1 MTDYYLTQTAANR
14 TTKIGH
20 TFASTYQEA
29 KEIMH
34 RTVNAILINCTK
46 RGIMAQ
52 TRQNCENEIKV
63 MMRRGQENYTV
74 TFKVAHN

>member
-1 MTDYYLTQTAANR
+1 MIDYYLTQTVANR

-34 RTVNAILINCTK
+34 KTVNAILINCTK
-46 RGIMAQ
+46 RGIMAR

-63 MMRRGQENYTV
+63 SMRRGQENYTI

>member
-1 MTDYYLTQTAANR
+1 MTDYYLTQTVANR
-14 TTKIGH
+14 TTKIGN

-29 KEIMH
+29 KETMH
-34 RTVNAILINCTK
+34 RTVNAILISCTK

-52 TRQNCENEIKV
+52 TQNCKNEIKV

>member
-1 MTDYYLTQTAANR
+1 MTDYYLTQTVANR
-14 TTKIGH
+14 TTKISN

-52 TRQNCENEIKV
+52 TQNYENEIKV
-63 MMRRGQENYTV
+63 MMHRGRENYTV

>member
-1 MTDYYLTQTAANR
+1 MIDYYLTQTVANR

-34 RTVNAILINCTK
+34 KTVNAILINCTK
-46 RGIMAQ
+46 HGIMTQ
-52 TRQNCENEIKV
+52 TQNCENEIKV
-63 MMRRGQENYTV
+63 MMRRGRENYAV